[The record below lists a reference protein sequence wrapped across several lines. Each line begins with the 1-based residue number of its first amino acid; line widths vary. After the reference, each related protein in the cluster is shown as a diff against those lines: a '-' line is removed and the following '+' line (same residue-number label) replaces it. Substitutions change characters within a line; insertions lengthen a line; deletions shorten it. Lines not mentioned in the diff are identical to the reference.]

1 MDESRPPLTSYEGL
15 ARMIDHSLVRPELSD
30 QQVEEGCRIAR
41 QYHVASVSVRPSDL
55 DLAVRTCFG
64 AGPGKSTWR

>member
-1 MDESRPPLTSYEGL
+1 
-15 ARMIDHSLVRPELSD
+15 MIDHSLVRPELSD